1 MQYNTGSG
9 SIRKTITLQT
19 FRAKKCIIGLL
30 QNILVFQTNAVLL
43 NFL

>member
-9 SIRKTITLQT
+9 SIRKAITLQT
-19 FRAKKCIIGLL
+19 FRAKKCIIL